1 KYQRL
6 LANLLDNAIKF
17 TPSGGTVSVR
27 LEPGD
32 SEFTLRISDTGC
44 GIPPEARS
52 HIFER
57 FYRSDSSRSLPGNG
71 LGLSLVKAIV
81 SVAGGTIEVESEVN
95 RGTTFLVTLPRWRQ
109 KTKMTKL

>member
-1 KYQRL
+1 MRRQ
-6 LANLLDNAIKF
+6 
-17 TPSGGTVSVR
+17 
-27 LEPGD
+27 
-32 SEFTLRISDTGC
+32 
-44 GIPPEARS
+44 
-52 HIFER
+52 
-57 FYRSDSSRSLPGNG
+57 DSSRSLPGNG